1 MKIKFTFFV
10 LLALISATTFS
21 QRLSL
26 EVYSNVIK
34 ENKFLT
40 SIDYNKNFNSI
51 EELTKEVE
59 KIVEN
64 LQKIGFIKASIK
76 SIMEVEKNEYS
87 AELSIDRK
95 YSNIYV
101 LGLDSMSLEGYK
113 NYVII
118 DKKNYLKIPISKI
131 QNFFKELNQFIS
143 VEGYPFNSAKF
154 TNIEPFDKDNLKAI
168 IEINYDKERKIDKVI
183 IKGYE
188 KFPKSY
194 IKHLTKYK
202 IGNRINL
209 DDIQEKSE
217 LLNQLGFIKQTKK
230 PEILFTNDSTIIYLY
245 IEKEKKNSF
254 DGFIGFSNDESDN
267 NIQLQGYL
275 DFELVNNFNFGEEIE
290 FLYKSEKNADRIL
303 KTEINL
309 PYIFSSPIGVNIGL
323 ILTKKDSTFVSN
335 EQFIN
340 LFYKNTKNHKFSL
353 GIRSINSDEQLE
365 IENSEFEDFETL
377 YKDFQYEYVKENQNN
392 LMFPVKNQAFFKLSH
407 GKRISEDQE
416 DQQLYLN
423 IDCAKIFDFGSKNSI
438 FLNIKSE
445 ILESDTYF
453 TNELSRFGGAKSI
466 RGFDENS
473 LFSNKYFLLISEYRF
488 RLNNTIYINSIFD
501 LGNFENKIINSNTN
515 IYGVGIGVGLVTK
528 GGIFTLNYA
537 NGSEWKDKIDPKKGP
552 MGTPWCP
559 KAMDH
564 ARTSHPKA
572 PQMEGKWH
580 QQGTKMYPKR
590 VRKQGLKIGYVV

>member
-1 MKIKFTFFV
+1 MKIKITFFV
-10 LLALISATTFS
+10 LLSLISATTFS

-26 EVYSNVIK
+26 EVYSNIIE
-34 ENKFLT
+34 ENKLLST
-40 SIDYNKNFNSI
+40 MDYNKNFNSNK
-51 EELTKEVE
+51 ELIKEVE

-64 LQKIGFIKASIK
+64 LQKIGFIKASIE
-76 SIMEVEKNEYS
+76 SIKEIRDNKYS
-87 AELSIDRK
+87 AELSIKKK
-95 YSNIYV
+95 YRNIYI

-118 DKKNYLKIPISKI
+118 DKKNYLKIPITNI
-131 QNFFKELNQFIS
+131 QDFFEKLNQFIS
-143 VEGYPFNSAKF
+143 VKGFPFNSAKF
-154 TNIEPFDKDNLKAI
+154 RNIESFDKDNLKAI
-168 IEINYDKERKIDKVI
+168 IEINYEKERKIDKVI

-194 IKHLTKYK
+194 LKHLSKYK

-209 DDIQEKSE
+209 DDIQDKSE

-245 IEKEKKNSF
+245 IEKKKKNSF
-254 DGFIGFSNDESDN
+254 DGFLGFSNDELDN

-303 KTEINL
+303 KTDINL
-309 PYIFSSPIGVNIGL
+309 PYIFSSPIGVNVGL

-340 LFYKNTKNHKFSL
+340 LFYKNSKNHKFSL
-353 GIRSINSDEQLE
+353 GIRSVNSDEQLE

-377 YKDFQYEYVKENQNN
+377 YKNFQYEHVKLNQNN
-392 LMFPVKNQAFFKLSH
+392 LLYPVKNEVFFKISQ
-407 GKRISEDQE
+407 GKRISEEQE
-416 DQQLYLN
+416 NEQLYIN
-423 IDCAKIFDFGSKNSI
+423 MDFAKIFDFGSKNGI
-438 FLNIKSE
+438 FLNFKSE
-445 ILESDTYF
+445 ILKSDTYF
-453 TNELSRFGGAKSI
+453 TNELPRFGGAKSI

-488 RLNNTIYINSIFD
+488 KLNNTIYINSIFD
-501 LGNFENKIINSNTN
+501 LGNFENKIIDNNTN

-537 NGSEWKDKIDPKKGP
+537 NGSEWKEKIDSKN
-552 MGTPWCP
+552 
-559 KAMDH
+559 
-564 ARTSHPKA
+564 S
-572 PQMEGKWH
+572 
-580 QQGTKMYPKR
+580 
-590 VRKQGLKIGYVV
+590 KIHITFRSFF

>member
-1 MKIKFTFFV
+1 MKLKFTFFA

-26 EVYSNVIK
+26 ELYSNVNE
-34 ENKFLT
+34 ENKFLS
-40 SIDYNKNFNSI
+40 SIDYNKNFNSN
-51 EELTKEVE
+51 EELIKEVE
-59 KIVEN
+59 RIVEN
-64 LQKIGFIKASIK
+64 LEKSGFIKASIK
-76 SIMEVEKNEYS
+76 SIKEVKKNEYS
-87 AELSIDRK
+87 AELSIGKK

-101 LGLDSMSLEGYK
+101 IGLDSMDLEGYK
-113 NYVII
+113 NYTLI
-118 DKKNYLKIPISKI
+118 DKKNYLKIPINKV
-131 QNFFKELNQFIS
+131 QDFFEKLNTFIS

-154 TNIEPFDKDNLKAI
+154 TNIEPFYKDNLRAK

-202 IGNRINL
+202 IGNRINV
-209 DDIQEKSE
+209 DDIQDKSE

-303 KTEINL
+303 KTDINL

-340 LFYKNTKNHKFSL
+340 LFYKNSKNHKFSL

-377 YKDFQYEYVKENQNN
+377 YKDFQYEHVKINQNKY
-392 LMFPVKNQAFFKLSH
+392 VI
-407 GKRISEDQE
+407 GK
-416 DQQLYLN
+416 
-423 IDCAKIFDFGSKNSI
+423 
-438 FLNIKSE
+438 
-445 ILESDTYF
+445 
-453 TNELSRFGGAKSI
+453 
-466 RGFDENS
+466 
-473 LFSNKYFLLISEYRF
+473 
-488 RLNNTIYINSIFD
+488 
-501 LGNFENKIINSNTN
+501 
-515 IYGVGIGVGLVTK
+515 
-528 GGIFTLNYA
+528 
-537 NGSEWKDKIDPKKGP
+537 
-552 MGTPWCP
+552 
-559 KAMDH
+559 
-564 ARTSHPKA
+564 
-572 PQMEGKWH
+572 
-580 QQGTKMYPKR
+580 
-590 VRKQGLKIGYVV
+590 

>member
-1 MKIKFTFFV
+1 MKIKFTFFA

-26 EVYSNVIK
+26 QVYSNVIE
-34 ENKFLT
+34 ENKFL
-40 SIDYNKNFNSI
+40 SSMDYNKNFNSNK
-51 EELTKEVE
+51 ELTKEIE

-64 LQKIGFIKASIK
+64 LQKSGFIKAKIK
-76 SIMEVEKNEYS
+76 SIKEIKKNEYS
-87 AELSIDRK
+87 AELSIDKK
-95 YSNIYV
+95 YNNIYV

-118 DKKNYLKIPISKI
+118 DKKNYLKIPISKVED
-131 QNFFKELNQFIS
+131 FFEKLNQFIS
-143 VEGYPFNSAKF
+143 VEGHPFNSAKF
-154 TNIEPFDKDNLKAI
+154 VNIRDLDKDNLKAI
-168 IEINYDKERKIDKVI
+168 IEINYEKERKIDKVI

-209 DDIQEKSE
+209 DDIQDKSE

-303 KTEINL
+303 KTDINL

-323 ILTKKDSTFVSN
+323 ILTKKDSTYVSN
-335 EQFIN
+335 EQYIN
-340 LFYKNTKNHKFSL
+340 LFYKNSKNHKFSL

-377 YKDFQYEYVKENQNN
+377 YKDFQYEYVKRNQNN
-392 LMFPVKNQAFFKLSH
+392 LLFPIKNQAFLKISH
-407 GKRISEDQE
+407 GKRISEEQE
-416 DQQLYLN
+416 NQQLYLN
-423 IDCAKIFDFGSKNSI
+423 LDYAKIFDFGTKNSI

-445 ILESDTYF
+445 ILKSDTYF

-488 RLNNTIYINSIFD
+488 KLNNTIYINSILD
-501 LGNFENKIINSNTN
+501 LGNFENKIIDNNTN

-537 NGSEWKDKIDPKKGP
+537 NGSEWKEKIDSKN
-552 MGTPWCP
+552 
-559 KAMDH
+559 
-564 ARTSHPKA
+564 S
-572 PQMEGKWH
+572 
-580 QQGTKMYPKR
+580 
-590 VRKQGLKIGYVV
+590 KIHITFRSFF